1 LKINLYA
8 RIAVIAAIFLAIGI
22 HGYFEQKRVCGG
34 TKNPA
39 LCQLSLQAGD
49 SDIEARNSGNG
60 IFN

>member
-1 LKINLYA
+1 MLGFRFALVA
-8 RIAVIAAIFLAIGI
+8 AFIAFGAYNHFHYEA
-22 HGYFEQKRVCGG
+22 VCGD

-49 SDIEARNSGNG
+49 SDIEARNSGNH